1 MNAELEIVL
10 RDLWQKRRQDEWV
23 FWNPMTGGRYTDR
36 FDLMR
41 RICKRAG
48 VRPYTYHTI
57 RHFVASYLYDK
68 RKASVAGDQYAPAAH
83 QLPDDGT
90 ISAAGRPEPPGND
103 AAPGGGIE
111 GILKAA
117 RAE

>member
-23 FWNPMTGGRYTDR
+23 FWNPGTGGRYRDR

-41 RICKRAG
+41 RICTRTG

-57 RHFVASYLYDK
+57 RHFVASCLYDK
-68 RKASVAGDQYAPAAH
+68 RKASVAGDQ
-83 QLPDDGT
+83 
-90 ISAAGRPEPPGND
+90 
-103 AAPGGGIE
+103 
-111 GILKAA
+111 
-117 RAE
+117 